1 MTVLV
6 VCTAASWPS
15 RRFHTSVLLI
25 VHAMPRCRDVI
36 VSNTVRDIAE
46 VVVTHTKTKQGTVRS
61 TEKIVPIVLPQE
73 EHSGPSSKSRKK
85 NEPLQPRPKDARES
99 EHAMGMIDGACG
111 NSYLDDRENL
121 FPDPDP
127 DPAIEEDQPR
137 TPVCPHLIYFNKYAY
152 MTQILMEQWLQF
164 RDQYLHVLLDMEAR
178 PLSDTCSMCHKSA
191 CLKCPD
197 CFGSPS
203 YCEVC
208 IPYAHMHSPFHRPLL
223 WTATHYTQVSLQ
235 SLGFALCLG
244 HAGVPCPSTVEVC
257 GYDVCNCGV
266 VLITI

>member
-1 MTVLV
+1 
-6 VCTAASWPS
+6 
-15 RRFHTSVLLI
+15 
-25 VHAMPRCRDVI
+25 
-36 VSNTVRDIAE
+36 
-46 VVVTHTKTKQGTVRS
+46 
-61 TEKIVPIVLPQE
+61 
-73 EHSGPSSKSRKK
+73 
-85 NEPLQPRPKDARES
+85 
-99 EHAMGMIDGACG
+99 MIDGACG

-127 DPAIEEDQPR
+127 AMEEGQPR
-137 TPVCPHLIYFNKYAY
+137 TPVCPHLIYSNKYTY
-152 MTQILMEQWLQF
+152 TTQIQMEQWLQL
-164 RDQYLHVLLDMEAR
+164 RGQYLHLLLDMEAK

-244 HAGVPCPSTVEVC
+244 HAGAPCPSTVEVC
-257 GYDVCNCGV
+257 GYDVCNDGV
-266 VLITI
+266 G

>member
-1 MTVLV
+1 MTVV
-6 VCTAASWPS
+6 YTAASWPLPT
-15 RRFHTSVLLI
+15 FHTYNLI
-25 VHAMPRCRDVI
+25 LVHTMPRCQDVI
-36 VSNTVRDIAE
+36 VSNTVRNIAE

-61 TEKIVPIVLPQE
+61 TEKTVPIVLPQE
-73 EHSGPSSKSRKK
+73 DHSGPSSKSRKT

-99 EHAMGMIDGACG
+99 ANETDIIDGACG
-111 NSYLDDRENL
+111 DSYLDDRDNV

-127 DPAIEEDQPR
+127 DPTVEEGQPR
-137 TPVCPHLIYFNKYAY
+137 TPVCPHLIYSNKYAY
-152 MTQILMEQWLQF
+152 TTQIQMEQWLQF

-191 CLKCPD
+191 RLKCPD

-257 GYDVCNCGV
+257 GYDVCNYGV

>member
-1 MTVLV
+1 
-6 VCTAASWPS
+6 
-15 RRFHTSVLLI
+15 
-25 VHAMPRCRDVI
+25 MPRCWDVI
-36 VSNTVRDIAE
+36 VSNTVRNIAE
-46 VVVTHTKTKQGTVRS
+46 VVVTHTMTKQGTVRS

-73 EHSGPSSKSRKK
+73 ELSGTSSKSRQK
-85 NEPLQPRPKDARES
+85 NVPPHPHPEDARES
-99 EHAMGMIDGACG
+99 ANATDIIDSACG
-111 NSYLDDRENL
+111 DSYLDDRENV

-127 DPAIEEDQPR
+127 DPALEEDQPR
-137 TPVCPHLIYFNKYAY
+137 TSVCPHLIYINKYAY
-152 MTQILMEQWLQF
+152 LTQIQMEQWLQF
-164 RDQYLHVLLDMEAR
+164 RSEYLHVLLDMEAR
-178 PLSDTCSMCHKSA
+178 PLSDNCSMCHKSA

-223 WTATHYTQVSLQ
+223 WTTTHYTQVSLQ

-244 HAGVPCPSTVEVC
+244 HAGAPCPSTVEVC
-257 GYDVCNCGV
+257 GYDLCNYGV